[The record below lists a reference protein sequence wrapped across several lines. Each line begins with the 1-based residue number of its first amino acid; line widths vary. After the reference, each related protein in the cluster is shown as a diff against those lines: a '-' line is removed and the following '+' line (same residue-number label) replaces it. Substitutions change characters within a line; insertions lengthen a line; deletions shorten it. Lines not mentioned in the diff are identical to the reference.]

1 MGKSRLVK
9 VIYTNIHKIS
19 DACANIFGGYIIIA
33 RRVRNL
39 WWPSAATVNFQI
51 EINITFQKRNINVF
65 QNFKTPFI
73 LIQFSNKTIKSTKTA
88 KQFLFY
94 FHSFN
99 FGF

>member
-19 DACANIFGGYIIIA
+19 DACANGYIMIP
-33 RRVRNL
+33 RCVRNV
-39 WWPSAATVNFQI
+39 WWPSAAAVNFQI

-73 LIQFSNKTIKSTKTA
+73 LI
-88 KQFLFY
+88 
-94 FHSFN
+94 
-99 FGF
+99 